1 MVLGSAP
8 ATAGS
13 KEVTHVDL
21 NLSAPLSAEAV
32 AAVGDAC
39 ARATAAA
46 SPLLVLRLTRDAA
59 PAVPWPGP
67 VDVYLVNKW
76 EGALRRLERLDAY
89 TVAVLDGKCSQG
101 AFELLLATDHHLA
114 THESAVSLSGRV
126 DGMWPGVL
134 LHRLVHQVGL
144 AKARRLTLLPIDLDA
159 AALMDLDVLD
169 NLVVDA
175 ESGIAEITAR
185 AAGVDGTEVAVRRQ
199 LLLDAVTVSYE
210 ESLGTHLAACDRA
223 LRRATAGA

>member
-1 MVLGSAP
+1 MVLRTAP
-8 ATAGS
+8 VTAGGR
-13 KEVTHVDL
+13 EVARVDL
-21 NLSAPLSAEAV
+21 DLSVPLTAETV

-39 ARATAAA
+39 ARATASA
-46 SPLLVLRLTRDAA
+46 SPLLILRLTGGAA
-59 PAVPWPGP
+59 TDVPWPGQ

-89 TVAVLDGKCSQG
+89 TVAVLDGRCSQG

-114 THESAVSLSGRV
+114 THESTVSLSGRT
-126 DGMWPGVL
+126 DGVWPGAL

-144 AKARRLTLLPIDLDA
+144 AKARRLALLPADLDA

-175 ESGIAEITAR
+175 ESGIAEVVAR
-185 AAGVDGTEVAVRRQ
+185 AGGVDGTEVAVRRQ
-199 LLLDAVTVSYE
+199 LLLDAVTVGYE
-210 ESLGTHLAACDRA
+210 DALGTHLAACDRA
-223 LRRATAGA
+223 LRRAKAGV